1 MKKVATPLS
10 LLLSLAMILS
20 LLGSLAFI
28 TGCSSKEDP
37 STPNDSSSF
46 PPDSD
51 GKTQSPHPVNTET
64 PNTDTGDIKEESST
78 NSAHTHSY
86 AEWIT
91 TQNATCV
98 NAGVMTRYCSCGD
111 MQTQPIAATGHSYGE
126 WVVTEAATCIQSGT
140 QTRYCS
146 CGDTQ
151 TQSVSAKGHN
161 YVSNVCTQC
170 GEKLND
176 EPAHTHSYSE
186 WVTTQNA
193 TCTVPGTQT
202 RTCSCG
208 DTQTQTISAQ
218 GHKYGNWTTTKNA
231 TCTSSGVQS
240 RSCACGDIQTQT
252 IAAKGHNYVSQVCTA
267 CGAKLSDDPGHSHSY
282 GAWIVSKAATC
293 TESGLESRS
302 CSCGDTQTKTIAA
315 KGHTYGAWT
324 VTKNATCTESG
335 IQTRTCSCG
344 ESQKQTISAKG
355 HSFGNWVT
363 TKAASCTETGI
374 RTRTCSCGEKET
386 QSIAMTSHT
395 FGAWT
400 VSKKATCTTDGTQI
414 RTCACG
420 MSESKTITAAGHNYV
435 NKTCTVCG
443 AIDYDVPESNI
454 IRTPE
459 DFNKLIDSTDTFM
472 LGNDIN
478 LAGINW
484 TPIKGFS
491 GTLIGNGYTIKNLT
505 INASEHWVGLFADL
519 CGTVQDLSIENA
531 NITVTGDYKSIG
543 ILCGTL
549 SGNGKISN
557 IIVSGNVTASDS
569 ISVGG
574 IVGYVAK
581 QGNYSFSNLENKAN
595 VTGKENVGGVAGYF
609 GDYYETASNDLTS
622 TLYSLKNSGTVVG
635 EKFVGGIIG
644 VINCINNSF
653 SQTIKISDTQN
664 TGNVRGDSNVGG
676 IVGYAACN
684 APEKSIIE
692 NSVCKADIEAEC
704 YVGCIAGWLENITV
718 NNCSNEG
725 STLTATKYYSD
736 DGIKYALVGGFVG
749 YGYLINNCT
758 NKVNINYTSTG
769 RGVGGIMGYSYSY
782 SYGSAKMTNLHNDA
796 DITGYD
802 YVGGIIG
809 IIDSES
815 SYSSD
820 KLELSSFTN
829 SGKVTASDNYA
840 GGILGYL
847 YTYSNDSSS
856 YKTAISIS
864 YFQNTGDVKG
874 KLYVGGIVGYG
885 ESNSTKSFIENSSNN
900 SNITAEAY
908 VGCIAGELYY
918 IAIDNCKN
926 QGSTLNAT
934 KYATIEGV
942 KYAYVGGFVGR
953 GYIINNC
960 TNTVKIDYT
969 SSGFYVGGIAG
980 YILGYDSAEMSN
992 LHNTADISGYEYVGG
1007 IIGAWKSKESYSD
1020 DTLNLSA
1027 FTNSGRITS
1036 SKNYAGGIIGYLY
1049 CCNTSYH
1056 LYKVSISDFINTG
1069 DVIGQQYV
1077 GGIIGYGESDDHT
1090 SNILGCSNKSSIQA
1104 EAYAGCIAGK
1114 LVYISIDDCANE
1126 GSELTV
1132 TKYAISNSN
1141 KYAYAGGFVGYG
1153 YGASNCTNKVSI
1165 NYTAGGK
1172 YVGGIMGYTGGVN
1185 CFKEQKL
1192 TFDNLIND
1200 ANITGAD
1207 HVGGIFGA
1215 VSFVEDG
1222 WYYTNTYNFIDMKNT
1237 GNITGTSK
1245 YAGGIFGYVY
1255 INTDGG
1261 NSWVYIT
1268 DPINSGNISG
1278 NDYVGGILGYVEKN
1292 TNSSVFGT
1300 GNQSAIIDPISTGVV
1315 IGNTNSGELCG
1326 KIVNMTIK

>member
-64 PNTDTGDIKEESST
+64 PNTDAGDIKEESST

-414 RTCACG
+414 RTCTCG

-505 INASEHWVGLFADL
+505 INASEKWVGLFADL

-531 NITVTGDYKSIG
+531 NITVTGNYKCIG

-549 SGNGKISN
+549 EGKGQISD
-557 IIVSGNVTASDS
+557 ITVSGNVTAISSD
-569 ISVGG
+569 IVGG
-574 IVGYVAK
+574 IVGYIAK
-581 QGNYSFSNLENKAN
+581 EGNYSFSNLENKAN
-595 VTGKENVGGVAGYF
+595 VTGKENVGGIAGYF
-609 GDYYETASNDLTS
+609 GDYYETASNDVTS
-622 TLYSLKNSGTVVG
+622 TISSLKNSGAVVG
-635 EKFVGGIIG
+635 EKCVGGIIG
-644 VINCINNSF
+644 NIYCYSSSVA
-653 SQTIKISDTQN
+653 QTVKISDTQN
-664 TGNVRGDSNVGG
+664 TGNVRGDSYVGG
-676 IVGYAACN
+676 IVGYAACD

-692 NSVCKADIEAEC
+692 NSVCKADIEAEY

-725 STLTATKYYSD
+725 STLTATKYNSD
-736 DGIKYALVGGFVG
+736 NGIKYALVGGFVG

-782 SYGSAKMTNLHNDA
+782 GSAKMTNLHNDA

-809 IIDSES
+809 IIYSES

-829 SGKVTASDNYA
+829 SGKVTASDIYA
-840 GGILGYL
+840 GGILGGL
-847 YTYSNDSSS
+847 YSYSNDSSD
-856 YKTAISIS
+856 KTAISI
-864 YFQNTGDVKG
+864 YDFKNTGDVKG

-934 KYATIEGV
+934 KYVASEGI
-942 KYAYVGGFVGR
+942 KYAYVGGFVGK
-953 GYIINNC
+953 GYTVSNC
-960 TNTVKIDYT
+960 TNNVDISYT
-969 SSGFYVGGIAG
+969 AGGRYVGGIAG
-980 YILGYDSAEMSN
+980 SLGWLDGITIEN
-992 LHNTADISGYEYVGG
+992 LKNTANISGASYVGGIFGNIYNSKDDLYGEYSFELNELSNSGSVTGTDEYVGG
-1007 IIGAWKSKESYSD
+1007 IIGYLYTAGGRHGGY
-1020 DTLNLSA
+1020 TVSA
-1027 FTNSGRITS
+1027 NELVNTGNITGNHYVGGIVGYGETNSEASCIQDSTNASSISAKYYVGCIAGCLKYIKLDSCSNQNSYLYATGYLTDSGTKYAHVGGYVGRGYAIS
-1036 SKNYAGGIIGYLY
+1036 NCINYVDINYTAGGRNVGGIAGSLGWMDGTTMDNLK
-1049 CCNTSYH
+1049 NTAT
-1056 LYKVSISDFINTG
+1056 ISGIS
-1069 DVIGQQYV
+1069 YV
-1077 GGIIGYGESDDHT
+1077 GGIIGSIYNSSDGMYYDYT
-1090 SNILGCSNKSSIQA
+1090 FSFNSWENTGTVS
-1104 EAYAGCIAGK
+1104 
-1114 LVYISIDDCANE
+1114 
-1126 GSELTV
+1126 GSGD
-1132 TKYAISNSN
+1132 Y
-1141 KYAYAGGFVGYG
+1141 
-1153 YGASNCTNKVSI
+1153 
-1165 NYTAGGK
+1165 
-1172 YVGGIMGYTGGVN
+1172 
-1185 CFKEQKL
+1185 
-1192 TFDNLIND
+1192 
-1200 ANITGAD
+1200 
-1207 HVGGIFGA
+1207 VGGIFGYFLMRPGRHGSYIVYA
-1215 VSFVEDG
+1215 SE
-1222 WYYTNTYNFIDMKNT
+1222 IKNT
-1237 GNITGTSK
+1237 GKITG
-1245 YAGGIFGYVY
+1245 
-1255 INTDGG
+1255 NE
-1261 NSWVYIT
+1261 
-1268 DPINSGNISG
+1268 
-1278 NDYVGGILGYVEKN
+1278 YVGGLFGYCETSSSESTVLDAIN
-1292 TNSSVFGT
+1292 TGTVT
-1300 GNQSAIIDPISTGVV
+1300 GNK
-1315 IGNTNSGELCG
+1315 NSDELCG
-1326 KIVNMTIK
+1326 KIVNITIK